1 MTFPAGDPSCWVAK
15 PFCNFNTN
23 ISNIL
28 QKANNARIRDNQRR
42 SRARKKEYLQE
53 IEEKWRKCKQL
64 GVEASMEMQV
74 SARHVLAENARLR
87 ALLKNRGMSDAE
99 IDSYMGADDDIF
111 EDGAP
116 PSEKLTNMLLT
127 RKPCCPDNE
136 DASSCSP
143 PSATTAQDT
152 KPQMQLPPPHV
163 HQQQL
168 SSRQLAPIPI
178 MVQSTISPRMALPLA
193 TTIPISSAPMQLL
206 SSYHSAPS
214 PLHSGPQSHSTP
226 TYTAYSCHSH
236 WQPPAPP
243 VSSTYD
249 SAGRVR
255 PMQTYTSDIRSSGD
269 QAANTIRSIRIDQG
283 QDFQTDLG
291 YVPVTGDQVD
301 NVNAMNDMQ
310 KYGNH
315 QSHGMW
321 R

>member
-1 MTFPAGDPSCWVAK
+1 
-15 PFCNFNTN
+15 
-23 ISNIL
+23 
-28 QKANNARIRDNQRR
+28 
-42 SRARKKEYLQE
+42 
-53 IEEKWRKCKQL
+53 
-64 GVEASMEMQV
+64 MEMQV

-99 IDSYMGADDDIF
+99 IDSYMAADGDIS
-111 EDGAP
+111 EDGVP
-116 PSEKLTNMLLT
+116 PSEKLANMLLT

-143 PSATTAQDT
+143 PGATTAQPSIISSDT
-152 KPQMQLPPPHV
+152 KPQMKLPPPHV

-193 TTIPISSAPMQLL
+193 TTIPISSAPMQML
-206 SSYHSAPS
+206 SSYLAAPS
-214 PLHSGPQSHSTP
+214 PLHSGPPSHSTP
-226 TYTAYSCHSH
+226 TYTAYPYATQYDSH

-249 SAGRVR
+249 SAGRGR
-255 PMQTYTSDIRSSGD
+255 PMQTH
-269 QAANTIRSIRIDQG
+269 IDQG

-291 YVPVTGDQVD
+291 YVPVTGDHVD
-301 NVNAMNDMQ
+301 NVNAMNNMQ

-315 QSHGMW
+315 QSHAMW